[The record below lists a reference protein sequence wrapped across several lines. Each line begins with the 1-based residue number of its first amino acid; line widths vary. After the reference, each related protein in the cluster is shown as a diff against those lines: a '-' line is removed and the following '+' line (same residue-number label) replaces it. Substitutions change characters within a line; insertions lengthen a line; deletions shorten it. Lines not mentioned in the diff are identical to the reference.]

1 MPPPPAPR
9 RATTVR
15 AASRMLLRAMRL
27 RCPHCGGG
35 PVLETWFRLRDRC
48 PRCRLHLDREESDYF
63 LGAYMVSL
71 LVMECIFAL
80 GFLIVLLITWP
91 DPPWEAIQWI
101 GSAVLVA
108 SIVGSYPFAKTIW
121 LAIDLMFRPVV
132 SNELGWR
139 EGDPSLDEDEVRR

>member
-1 MPPPPAPR
+1 
-9 RATTVR
+9 
-15 AASRMLLRAMRL
+15 MLSRAMRL

-121 LAIDLMFRPVV
+121 LAIDLMFRPVG

>member
-1 MPPPPAPR
+1 
-9 RATTVR
+9 
-15 AASRMLLRAMRL
+15 MLSRAMRL

-35 PVLETWFRLRDRC
+35 LVLETWFRLRDRC

-132 SNELGWR
+132 PNELGWR